1 MSIKFFAG
9 VLACALAFPGLVPA
23 PAAEGKKALLVDQVR
38 EAIKNGAQFLRDVER
53 GRGNWEVD
61 KTSITVKGGW
71 SCLAMLALLNSG
83 EVKRDD
89 PIIERGLEYLRQ
101 IEPEKTYEV
110 GLQTMVFA
118 EAGRNQ
124 DRERIQ
130 RNVNW
135 LIDAMV
141 KRNGE
146 CRGWT
151 YFKGGI
157 APTS

>member
-1 MSIKFFAG
+1 MSIKFLGGVFAG
-9 VLACALAFPGLVPA
+9 VLILAGLIPA
-23 PAAEGKKALLVDQVR
+23 PAAEGKKPLLVDQVR
-38 EAIKNGAQFLRDVER
+38 EGIKNGAQFLRDVER

-83 EVKRDD
+83 EVRLDD

-118 EAGRNQ
+118 EAGRIQ

-157 APTS
+157 AP